1 MGSKR
6 TSRSKGDQALPSSV
20 KGRPSK
26 NRSVRMSQAGQG
38 QKRAQRKVSH
48 SAYRDINIAGL
59 GTGSSLGG
67 GAGAGNGAG
76 NGSRRGAGKK
86 PGRGAAVSGGRR
98 TSGYGSSLP
107 NIDGGGYLG
116 AGSGAGRGS
125 GSGSGSG
132 SGREGA
138 RRGSSNEPL
147 RSVSVSQVR
156 SNQRRAQQQQPKKSR
171 KGLIIGIIAVVV
183 ALVVAAG
190 IFIMSRSDLFPVTKI
205 TVSGVRHLTQ
215 QETAQ
220 LAAVSEGTTLIN
232 IDAAG
237 IESRL
242 ESSPWILDA
251 VVERRFPD
259 TVNLNITER
268 QIVAV
273 VDVVIDDNDNQQT
286 WALASDG
293 TWLMEIPD
301 RNSPEGQTLA
311 PQVYEDVD
319 AALHIQSVPYGSV
332 PEAGTQCNNP
342 NITNALAIIDGMS
355 TELADQV
362 KSVSAA
368 SSDSTVLTLQNGVE
382 IAFGDSSDI
391 RDKERV
397 CLELMEQYPNKI
409 AYINVRVVNK
419 PIWRAV

>member
-1 MGSKR
+1 MASNFNRKSNSLGSKR
-6 TSRSKGDQALPSSV
+6 NSRSKNAQALPSSV

-26 NRSVRMSQAGQG
+26 NRSVRMSQHD
-38 QKRAQRKVSH
+38 QKRPGRRVSH
-48 SAYRDINIAGL
+48 SAYRDINVKMPTAASGVRNTRPE
-59 GTGSSLGG
+59 GQRTASS
-67 GAGAGNGAG
+67 N
-76 NGSRRGAGKK
+76 
-86 PGRGAAVSGGRR
+86 RR
-98 TSGYGSSLP
+98 TSRYGSSLP
-107 NIDGGGYLG
+107 NIDQVSGFNAGGS
-116 AGSGAGRGS
+116 ARSGARGS
-125 GSGSGSG
+125 A
-132 SGREGA
+132 GRTS
-138 RRGSSNEPL
+138 RDEPL

-156 SNQRRAQQQQPKKSR
+156 NNQRRQQPKKSR
-171 KGLIIGIIAVVV
+171 KGLIIGIIAIVLAI
-183 ALVVAAG
+183 ALGAG
-190 IFIMSRSDLFPVTKI
+190 AFVLSRSDLFPVTKL
-205 TVSGVRHLTQ
+205 TVTGVRHLTQ

-232 IDAAG
+232 VDTAG

-242 ESSPWILDA
+242 ESNPWVLDA

-259 TVNLNITER
+259 TINLNITER
-268 QIVAV
+268 EIVAV
-273 VDVVIDDNDNQQT
+273 VDVVIDDNDNKQT
-286 WALASDG
+286 WTLASDG
-293 TWLMEIPD
+293 TWLMEVPD

-311 PQVYEDVD
+311 PQIYEDVD

-332 PEAGTQCNNP
+332 PEAGSQCNNP

-368 SSDSTVLTLQNGVE
+368 SSDSTVLTLKNGIE

-397 CLELMEQYPNKI
+397 CLELMEQYPGKI

-419 PIWRAV
+419 PIWRAI

>member
-26 NRSVRMSQAGQG
+26 NRSVRMSQSG

-48 SAYRDINIAGL
+48 SAYRDINVTVPGVS
-59 GTGSSLGG
+59 T
-67 GAGAGNGAG
+67 GAGAGTS
-76 NGSRRGAGKK
+76 SRRGAAKAGT
-86 PGRGAAVSGGRR
+86 GRSVPASSGRR

-107 NIDGGGYLG
+107 NIDAGYFG
-116 AGSGAGRGS
+116 TGSTSGRGS
-125 GSGSGSG
+125 GGG
-132 SGREGA
+132 GRGGA
-138 RRGSSNEPL
+138 RRGASNEPL

-156 SNQRRAQQQQPKKSR
+156 SNQRRAQQQRPKKSR

-232 IDAAG
+232 IDATG

-268 QIVAV
+268 EIVAV
-273 VDVVIDDNDNQQT
+273 VDVVIDDNDNKQT

-301 RNSPEGQTLA
+301 RNSAEGQTLA

-332 PEAGTQCNNP
+332 PEAGTQCNNQ

-391 RDKERV
+391 REKERV

-419 PIWRAV
+419 PIWRAI

>member
-1 MGSKR
+1 M
-6 TSRSKGDQALPSSV
+6 
-20 KGRPSK
+20 
-26 NRSVRMSQAGQG
+26 RMSQSG
-38 QKRAQRKVSH
+38 QKRTQRKVSH
-48 SAYRDINIAGL
+48 SAYRNIDTSA
-59 GTGSSLGG
+59 SSSS
-67 GAGAGNGAG
+67 A
-76 NGSRRGAGKK
+76 RRTPMSKAERRA
-86 PGRGAAVSGGRR
+86 PQGRR
-98 TSGYGSSLP
+98 TASYGSSLP
-107 NIDGGGYLG
+107 NIDAGFTGGSTTGKRPG
-116 AGSGAGRGS
+116 QSVRRG
-125 GSGSGSG
+125 
-132 SGREGA
+132 GA
-138 RRGSSNEPL
+138 RQTAQNEPL

-156 SNQRRAQQQQPKKSR
+156 NNQRRTQQQPKRSR
-171 KGLIIGIIAVVV
+171 KKLILGIIAAVIVI
-183 ALVVAAG
+183 ALAATA
-190 IFIMSRSDLFPVTKI
+190 FVLSRSDLFPVTKI

-220 LAAVSEGTTLIN
+220 LAAVSEGTTLVN
-232 IDAAG
+232 VDAAG

-251 VVERRFPD
+251 TIERRFPD
-259 TVNLNITER
+259 TLNLNITER
-268 QIVAV
+268 EIVAV
-273 VDVVIDDNDNQQT
+273 VDVIIDDNDNKQT

-293 TWLMEIPD
+293 TWLMEIPN
-301 RNSPEGQTLA
+301 RNSAEGQTLA
-311 PQVYEDVD
+311 PQVYEDAD

-332 PEAGTQCNNP
+332 PEAGTICNSP

-368 SSDSTVLTLQNGVE
+368 SSDSTVLTLNNGVE

-419 PIWRAV
+419 PIWRAI

>member
-26 NRSVRMSQAGQG
+26 NRSVRMSQSGHG

-48 SAYRDINIAGL
+48 SAYRDINVSLPGSGAG
-59 GTGSSLGG
+59 TGG
-67 GAGAGNGAG
+67 GA
-76 NGSRRGAGKK
+76 RRGSAKAGS
-86 PGRGAAVSGGRR
+86 GRGASAPGGRR

-107 NIDGGGYLG
+107 NIDADFGAG
-116 AGSGAGRGS
+116 AGSGRGS
-125 GSGSGSG
+125 GG
-132 SGREGA
+132 GRGGA
-138 RRGSSNEPL
+138 RRGGSNEPL

-156 SNQRRAQQQQPKKSR
+156 SNQRRARQQQPKKSR

-268 QIVAV
+268 EIVAV
-273 VDVVIDDNDNQQT
+273 VDVVIDDNDNKQT

-293 TWLMEIPD
+293 TWLMQIPD
-301 RNSPEGQTLA
+301 RNSAEGQTLA

-419 PIWRAV
+419 PIWRAI